1 MLETLFQKETSY
13 PKCFVSYCWANSHE
27 AVKKGTKSSDGSLG
41 WGDPRDLK
49 KHLEKNKIP
58 CWMDIERIGQV
69 LSRVLVYFE
78 LPDHAL
84 SLFLFY

>member
-1 MLETLFQKETSY
+1 MLFQKETSY

-27 AVKKGTKSSDGSLG
+27 AVKKGTKSSEGSLG

-69 LSRVLVYFE
+69 LYDKPICTSFIFDIFSQAYLG
-78 LPDHAL
+78 
-84 SLFLFY
+84 